1 MLVNKLSNAS
11 VSSVFEPTTSF
22 CRAQSI
28 PTIPISG
35 GYPAISATQRLDH
48 RYPPSDPFVSSSFQQ
63 GSSPLGGIPPTASL
77 RTLPPEMPLSY
88 RDSWNGPSGAQAQIS
103 ARRLASITPPENVG
117 HSTTT
122 LPDGRIGACAP
133 AAYSRSPRKSSNRD
147 EFDGPHQL
155 LNVPSPRNIAA
166 KDQLF
171 PILPMSL
178 SAEEQSDILGRLNE
192 VLSKCAFDFVAE
204 YQFPVPVEPDKRLVI
219 TPHDREWSEWVYLL
233 KRLATKR
240 RIPARVLHDNQI
252 KLLVTV
258 LENSLDGPYTST
270 PQGRPLKDDRS
281 ILQFI
286 SAGTQVAR
294 MLKDATA
301 MAHLDRLYAQ
311 TAGCIQDRRWT
322 GLPI

>member
-1 MLVNKLSNAS
+1 L
-11 VSSVFEPTTSF
+11 TT
-22 CRAQSI
+22 
-28 PTIPISG
+28 P
-35 GYPAISATQRLDH
+35 RLDH
-48 RYPPSDPFVSSSFQQ
+48 SYPPSDPFVSSPFQQ
-63 GSSPLGGIPPTASL
+63 GSSPLGGISSTASL
-77 RTLPPEMPLSY
+77 RASPPEMPLSY
-88 RDSWNGPSGAQAQIS
+88 RDPWNEPSGAHAQIS
-103 ARRLASITPPENVG
+103 ARRLPPITHPENVG
-117 HSTTT
+117 HATAT
-122 LPDGRIGACAP
+122 LPDGRIGACQP
-133 AAYSRSPRKSSNRD
+133 TAYSRSPRKSSNRD

-155 LNVPSPRNIAA
+155 LNFPSPRTIAA
-166 KDQLF
+166 KDQPF

-192 VLSKCAFDFVAE
+192 VLSRCAFDFVAE
-204 YQFPVPVEPDKRLVI
+204 YQFPVPVEPEKRLVI
-219 TPHDREWSEWVYLL
+219 TPRDREWSEWVYLL

-270 PQGRPLKDDRS
+270 PQSRPLKDDRS